1 MEYNIESL
9 GDLIISLSPL
19 RTPTFTR
26 FSYFMT
32 ELTEQE
38 KKDIKYNQAM
48 AHGISRKEIQ
58 ASAVF
63 MGKGT

>member
-1 MEYNIESL
+1 MEHNIGLL
-9 GDLIISLSPL
+9 GDLIITPYPL

-26 FSYFMT
+26 FSDFMI

>member
-1 MEYNIESL
+1 MERNIESL
-9 GDLIISLSPL
+9 GDLIITPSPL

-26 FSYFMT
+26 FSYFMI

-48 AHGISRKEIQ
+48 AHG
-58 ASAVF
+58 
-63 MGKGT
+63 T

>member
-1 MEYNIESL
+1 MEHNIESL
-9 GDLIISLSPL
+9 GDLIITLSPL

-26 FSYFMT
+26 FSYFMI

-48 AHGISRKEIQ
+48 AHSISCKEIQ

-63 MGKGT
+63 MGKVT